1 MKKTRVNYQN
11 TLFIVTIIFFALGI
25 VNISF
30 AAVGILCFIIPLVQY
45 AVNKE
50 KLWCKYYCPRA
61 GFFVRA
67 LSKISLNKKKPKF
80 ITGAKLKK
88 AVLIYF
94 TINLFFI
101 LMSTVMVGFVGMAPM
116 EHIRFL
122 IAIALPIN
130 LPQLVNVAAPDFL
143 IHFGYRMYSVMFTS
157 TVIGLVLGFIYT
169 PRTWCIF
176 CPIQTITTPK
186 QKKLNN

>member
-11 TLFIVTIIFFALGI
+11 TLFIVTIIFFVLGI

-45 AVNKE
+45 AVSRE

-61 GFFVRA
+61 GLFVRA
-67 LSKISLNKKKPKF
+67 LSKISLNKKLPKF
-80 ITGAKLKK
+80 ITGARFKK

-94 TINLFFI
+94 SINLYFI
-101 LMSTVMVGFVGMAPM
+101 LMSTVMVAFVGMAPM
-116 EHIRFL
+116 EHIRFF
-122 IAIALPIN
+122 IAFALPIN
-130 LPQLVNVAAPDFL
+130 LPQLVDVAAPGFL
-143 IHFGYRMYSVMFTS
+143 VHFGYRMYSVMFTS
-157 TVIGLVLGFIYT
+157 TLIGLVLGFIYT

-186 QKKLNN
+186 REK